1 MSLLDLSEDLIE
13 RSLVGDQI
21 QGRDPSSVP
30 RIGVGSILRTDSDET
45 VEKQKRGRGW
55 GMTDQHQ
62 EPEDVCLLQGDS
74 DMQRS
79 VSSARVS
86 TVDLGLE

>member
-1 MSLLDLSEDLIE
+1 
-13 RSLVGDQI
+13 
-21 QGRDPSSVP
+21 
-30 RIGVGSILRTDSDET
+30 
-45 VEKQKRGRGW
+45 
-55 GMTDQHQ
+55 MTDQHQ
-62 EPEDVCLLQGDS
+62 EPKDVCLLQGDS